1 MDENNKDLLL
11 DDEIIEDEH
20 DDIEEHEDH
29 DDDFFDEPKAD
40 YVHGKIKE
48 VNIATEMKTSFLNYS
63 MSVIVSRALPDVRD
77 GLKPVQRRI
86 VYAMNDLGMGANTAH
101 KKSARIVGEVIGK
114 YHPHGDSSIYEAMV
128 RMAQPFSYRYPLVDG
143 HGNFGSVDGDSAAAM
158 RYTEAR
164 MSKIAMEMVK
174 DIDKDTVTFGPN
186 YDGSENE
193 PLVLPARFPNL
204 LVNGAS
210 GIAVGMATNIPTHN
224 LNEVIDGV
232 IAYMDNKDITT
243 EALMQYI
250 KGPDFPTGGKIL
262 GAEGL
267 RQAYETGNGTIII
280 RAQSQILESKK
291 SKKNAIVITEIPFQ
305 VNKSKLID
313 RIAEIAKEKIVDGI
327 TDLRDESNRKG
338 MRIVI
343 ELRRDVNP
351 HVMLNN
357 LYKYT
362 QLQSSFSINMISLV
376 DGEPK
381 LMGIKPMIGYYVD
394 HQIDIIQKRTLFEL
408 KKAEE
413 RKHILE
419 GLVIALENIDA
430 VIEIIKSSATS
441 EVARVSLMETY
452 DLTDIQARAIL
463 DMTLRRLTGLE
474 IEKVKEE
481 NIDLASKI
489 IDYKDIIESDE
500 RKYSII
506 REEILDIK
514 AKYGDKRQSEM
525 CLDIP
530 LNIADEDLI
539 PEEDVIITVTN
550 KGYVK
555 RMTLDEYKIQNRGG
569 VGMTSIKMQDSDFVE
584 HIQMTNTH
592 TFHLFFTNKGRVYK
606 VKGYDIPEGSRQSKG
621 IPINNILP
629 FDKDETMVAFTTV
642 PYFDSNDKFL
652 FFTTKKGIVK
662 RTKLNEFKNI
672 RQNGIIAVGLKD
684 DDELYSVKVTNGKSD
699 IILGASNSKAIRFK
713 EMDVRFMGRT
723 ATGVRGMSLG
733 KNDEIVGMTY
743 VLEDSEQILVVTE
756 NGYGKRSY
764 ADEYRLQTRG
774 GKGVKAL
781 NTTEK
786 NGNLITLRTVQE
798 DEDVIIV
805 TNKGMVI
812 RTEIAQIARTRRATQ
827 GVRLIH
833 LKGNQQVVT
842 LAVVPH
848 EIEDEV
854 EKIETEHIIQEQ
866 LPIDE
871 TQPDEGEIIEL
882 EANGETDILEEETEE
897 IEDGAPKD
905 LFDL

>member
-128 RMAQPFSYRYPLVDG
+128 RMAQPFSYRDPLVDG

-351 HVMLNN
+351 
-357 LYKYT
+357 
-362 QLQSSFSINMISLV
+362 Q
-376 DGEPK
+376 D
-381 LMGIKPMIGYYVD
+381 
-394 HQIDIIQKRTLFEL
+394 
-408 KKAEE
+408 
-413 RKHILE
+413 RK
-419 GLVIALENIDA
+419 
-430 VIEIIKSSATS
+430 
-441 EVARVSLMETY
+441 
-452 DLTDIQARAIL
+452 
-463 DMTLRRLTGLE
+463 
-474 IEKVKEE
+474 
-481 NIDLASKI
+481 
-489 IDYKDIIESDE
+489 
-500 RKYSII
+500 
-506 REEILDIK
+506 
-514 AKYGDKRQSEM
+514 
-525 CLDIP
+525 
-530 LNIADEDLI
+530 
-539 PEEDVIITVTN
+539 
-550 KGYVK
+550 
-555 RMTLDEYKIQNRGG
+555 
-569 VGMTSIKMQDSDFVE
+569 
-584 HIQMTNTH
+584 
-592 TFHLFFTNKGRVYK
+592 
-606 VKGYDIPEGSRQSKG
+606 
-621 IPINNILP
+621 
-629 FDKDETMVAFTTV
+629 
-642 PYFDSNDKFL
+642 
-652 FFTTKKGIVK
+652 
-662 RTKLNEFKNI
+662 
-672 RQNGIIAVGLKD
+672 
-684 DDELYSVKVTNGKSD
+684 SVV
-699 IILGASNSKAIRFK
+699 
-713 EMDVRFMGRT
+713 
-723 ATGVRGMSLG
+723 
-733 KNDEIVGMTY
+733 
-743 VLEDSEQILVVTE
+743 
-756 NGYGKRSY
+756 
-764 ADEYRLQTRG
+764 
-774 GKGVKAL
+774 
-781 NTTEK
+781 
-786 NGNLITLRTVQE
+786 
-798 DEDVIIV
+798 
-805 TNKGMVI
+805 
-812 RTEIAQIARTRRATQ
+812 
-827 GVRLIH
+827 
-833 LKGNQQVVT
+833 
-842 LAVVPH
+842 
-848 EIEDEV
+848 
-854 EKIETEHIIQEQ
+854 
-866 LPIDE
+866 
-871 TQPDEGEIIEL
+871 
-882 EANGETDILEEETEE
+882 
-897 IEDGAPKD
+897 
-905 LFDL
+905 